1 MRDRT
6 EPGTH
11 RRIPK
16 VVGAIVLMASL
27 IVTSLPAFAD
37 DGAKVLKRISPRES
51 DAAADHPAEAEHVF
65 TNMLKFYVPMQRA
78 SGEVFSGDAVPEQG
92 VLDENGDDPAPFEY
106 RNVDGTVVD
115 TRYLA
120 KPLVDVMMYGPFEDF
135 EGIGFIGHGKRDAYA
150 AVSLDDGQ
158 TWKQTNLSESADDSS
173 SDVLRE
179 DLPIFADTDGYYPGD
194 VINVVHAV
202 AGNKVLVAWPSRYCA
217 SGQPNYSLD
226 NPDEQGET
234 PRRDAVADYL
244 GLDLTTPAAENLY
257 LLDMYKVAGQQ
268 QSIDYASYRWPQVR
282 QVGEVPFACLW
293 TARGEL
299 VNGDDPR
306 TAADE
311 ASFMRWYKPERL
323 TSGRRDVNRVEVAGV
338 AGAGFAITWQEDPD
352 GLRTGQGLGPGEGWS
367 GAIANSG
374 TDLWYSYIDWEHFNV
389 VQDPQQEGTENDG
402 LLPLPLSAADFTAAE
417 GTYEAVAAATP
428 DVTQKPKP
436 FVPFAMPMR
445 LTDNAKCN
453 LDNPAPYCY
462 GEATPDEVA
471 VPTDDAGVVLD
482 PRLYGLRDMCA
493 ATTTVPTGRYD
504 TPKEVCVSEDGL
516 PLLGNKAATRA
527 RFNLFGYDS
536 SGAVEDAVIDSA
548 FLVLQV
554 EDNKGLGRALYV
566 PDEYGRATETPC
578 PEDADHRACVPFDEG
593 KNQRYYSF
601 SMSLTD
607 RPLSHPQDDLLYNL
621 GFHGNMLN
629 QPEVDWTTGEF
640 FAPRNT
646 ADMLGWTDTTYG
658 HDLYNTEVARR
669 GSLLAQ
675 DIGKVHKDV
684 SEADGRLLVLATYK
698 QGQMEQGGPAD
709 IMSRRILIPETTVQV
724 TVPGKG
730 KQPPQTITQV
740 KGWDLV
746 RDGNPYAFR
755 NMECEQWDFADGSN
769 PHYPEGV
776 CLDPA
781 INVSSTIPDTAFDTD
796 TQTTIDPPT
805 VDFTQSTTFGI
816 GDTDP
821 ILQGG
826 HRQGEGDT
834 TKVLT
839 WHQCPADYNVVAGE
853 AQEEC
858 TADERPDPEVGTL
871 RDQSWYNPLSVAKGH
886 RGFLDGDFV
895 MMMYGA
901 SPNWRLNTKGSDRY
915 DLYIRRS
922 FDGAGTWTTLPGD
935 YEHHDGSEHAG
946 DGTVTCE
953 RFRSE
958 EKNQQGE
965 RLEPKVCNAYAAGA
979 AEQARNVTQHEAM
992 KITTL
997 DPRFAPT
1004 MGGAGDPDLNGPHIT
1019 ALFGIAPPNYTA
1031 GTAVR
1036 GEDVRD
1042 PSRYFIVFEEGDN
1055 TTTEFGE
1062 PDSIGLSYSRGVAFG
1077 DHYQVWAEEDDL
1089 SVCYPSDPHGYE
1101 VPEEYE
1107 GSGFCNEFDK
1117 METGR
1122 GSVEPGE
1129 SSVIGNPGGQ
1139 FLYGAWARVEYGEH
1153 EEVADAAA
1161 MARRM
1166 WWIDGYVSETWGWNL
1181 GQGPNN

>member
-1 MRDRT
+1 MDTSSWGRRWRRPNFLGVVALT
-6 EPGTH
+6 ALMIVPALPG
-11 RRIPK
+11 
-16 VVGAIVLMASL
+16 V
-27 IVTSLPAFAD
+27 AD
-37 DGAKVLKRISPRES
+37 DGDKVLKRISPDEFVETG
-51 DAAADHPAEAEHVF
+51 AEAEHVF
-65 TNMLKFYVPMQRA
+65 TNMLKFYVPAQRA
-78 SGEVFSGDAVPEQG
+78 SGEVYADG
-92 VLDENGDDPAPFEY
+92 VEY
-106 RNVDGTVVD
+106 NDVDGSLVD
-115 TRYLA
+115 TREYA
-120 KPLVDVMMYGPFEDF
+120 KPLVNVMMYGPFEDF

-150 AVSLDDGQ
+150 AVSLDDGE

-173 SDVLRE
+173 SDVLRN
-179 DLPIFADTDGYYPGD
+179 DLELFADTEHSYPGD
-194 VINVVHAV
+194 VINVAHAV
-202 AGNKVLVAWPSRYCA
+202 AGNKVLVAWPSRYCS

-226 NPDEQGET
+226 NEQNL
-234 PRRDAVADYL
+234 PRRDAVAGYL
-244 GLDLTTPAAENLY
+244 GLDLETPAAENLY

-268 QSIDYASYRWPQVR
+268 QSIDYASYRWPQV
-282 QVGEVPFACLW
+282 QKVGEVPFACLW

-299 VNGDDPR
+299 VKGDDPR
-306 TAADE
+306 TE
-311 ASFMRWYKPERL
+311 NVEETFMRWYKPERL

-389 VQDPQQEGTENDG
+389 VQDPREEGTENDG
-402 LLPLPLSAADFTAAE
+402 LLPLPLSAADFTAT
-417 GTYEAVAAATP
+417 GDSYEAVVASTA

-436 FVPFAMPMR
+436 FVPFGMPMR

-453 LDNPAPYCY
+453 LENPAPYCY
-462 GEATPDEVA
+462 GAATAANGLP
-471 VPTDDAGVVLD
+471 VPTDDAGIELD
-482 PRLYGLRDMCA
+482 PREYGLRDMCA
-493 ATTTVPTGRYD
+493 HTTTVPTGRYD

-536 SGAVEDAVIDSA
+536 TGAVEDAVIDSA
-548 FLVLQV
+548 FVVLQV

-566 PDEYGRATETPC
+566 PDEYGRATATPC
-578 PEDADHRACVPFDEG
+578 PVDAGHRECVPFDEG
-593 KNQRYYSF
+593 KNQRYYTF

-607 RPLSHPQDDLLYNL
+607 GPFGHPQDGLLYNL

-640 FAPRNT
+640 FATRNT
-646 ADMLGWTDTTYG
+646 ADMLGWEDTTYG

-730 KQPPQTITQV
+730 KKPPTTITQV

-755 NMECEQWDFADGSN
+755 NMECEQWGFADGSN

-781 INVSSTIPDTAFDTD
+781 INVSSTIPDTAFDTA
-796 TQTTIDPPT
+796 TGTTIAPPT
-805 VDFTQSTTFGI
+805 VDFTQDTTFGI

-826 HRQGEGDT
+826 HRQGDGDT

-839 WHQCPADYNVVAGE
+839 WHQCPADYTVVSGVPQA
-853 AQEEC
+853 AC
-858 TADERPDPEVGTL
+858 TAGERPDPEVGTL

-895 MMMYGA
+895 MVMYGA

-1019 ALFGIAPPNYTA
+1019 DLFGFGIPNYTA

-1036 GEDVRD
+1036 SEDVRD
-1042 PSRYFIVFEEGDN
+1042 PSRFFMVFEEGDN

-1089 SVCYPSDPHGYE
+1089 SLCYPSDPHGYE
-1101 VPEEYE
+1101 VPAEYQD
-1107 GSGFCNEFDK
+1107 SGFCNEFDK

-1129 SSVIGNPGGQ
+1129 SSVIGSPGGQ
-1139 FLYGAWARVEYGEH
+1139 FLYGTWARVEHVDDEL
-1153 EEVADAAA
+1153 VDAAA

-1166 WWIDGYVSETWGWNL
+1166 WWIDGYVSDAWGWNL

>member
-1 MRDRT
+1 MDARHRGRRWRRPNFLGVIALT
-6 EPGTH
+6 ALMVVPALPG
-11 RRIPK
+11 
-16 VVGAIVLMASL
+16 A
-27 IVTSLPAFAD
+27 AD
-37 DGAKVLKRISPRES
+37 DGDRVLKPISPDGFDVNAE
-51 DAAADHPAEAEHVF
+51 HPAEAEHVF
-65 TNMLKFYVPMQRA
+65 TNMLKFYVPAQRA
-78 SGEVFSGDAVPEQG
+78 SGEGYGEG
-92 VLDENGDDPAPFEY
+92 LEY
-106 RNVDGTVVD
+106 RDIDEQLVD
-115 TRYLA
+115 TREYA
-120 KPLVDVMMYGPFEDF
+120 KPLVNVMMYGPFEDF
-135 EGIGFIGHGKRDAYA
+135 EGIGFIGHGTRDAYA
-150 AVSLDDGQ
+150 SVSLDDGE

-179 DLPIFADTDGYYPGD
+179 DVDLFAGTDGYYPGD

-226 NPDEQGET
+226 NEQNL
-234 PRRDAVADYL
+234 PRRDAVAAYL
-244 GLDLTTPAAENLY
+244 GLDLENPAPENLY
-257 LLDMYKVAGQQ
+257 LLDMYKVAGPQG
-268 QSIDYASYRWPQVR
+268 SIDYTTYRWPQV
-282 QVGEVPFACLW
+282 QKVGEVPFACLW

-299 VNGDDPR
+299 VKGDDPR
-306 TAADE
+306 TE
-311 ASFMRWYKPERL
+311 NIEETFMRWYKPERL

-338 AGAGFAITWQEDPD
+338 AGAGFAITWQEDPE

-374 TDLWYSYIDWEHFNV
+374 TDLWYSYLDWEHFSV
-389 VQDPQQEGTENDG
+389 VQDPTAEGEDAEGTA
-402 LLPLPLSAADFTAAE
+402 PLPLSAEDFTPT
-417 GTYEAVAAATP
+417 GDSYEAVVATTEQEL
-428 DVTQKPKP
+428 TQKPKP

-445 LTDNAKCN
+445 LSDNASCN
-453 LDNPAPYCY
+453 LANPAPYCY
-462 GEATPDEVA
+462 GAVHEAADVE
-471 VPTDDAGVVLD
+471 VPTDEAGVVLD

-493 ATTTVPTGRYD
+493 VTTEVPKGRYD
-504 TPKEVCVSEDGL
+504 TPTEICVTEDGL

-578 PEDADHRACVPFDEG
+578 PEDAGHRECVPFDEG

-640 FAPRNT
+640 FATRNT
-646 ADMLGWTDTTYG
+646 ADMLGWADTTYG

-709 IMSRRILIPETTVQV
+709 IMSRRILIPETTVEF

-730 KQPPQTITQV
+730 KQPPKTITQV

-755 NMECEQWDFADGSN
+755 NMECEEWAFEDGSN

-781 INVSSTIPDTAFDTD
+781 INVSSTIPDTA
-796 TQTTIDPPT
+796 IDSATGAAIAPPT

-839 WHQCPADYNVVAGE
+839 WHQCPADYDVVAGE

-901 SPNWRLNTKGSDRY
+901 SPNWRLNTKGHDRY

-922 FDGAGTWTTLPGD
+922 FDGAGTWTTLPSD
-935 YEHHDGSEHAG
+935 YEHHDDSAHSGE
-946 DGTVTCE
+946 GTVTCE
-953 RFRSE
+953 RFRTAE
-958 EKNQQGE
+958 TQQEGE
-965 RLEPKVCNAYAAGA
+965 RDDPLVCNAYEAGA

-1019 ALFGIAPPNYTA
+1019 DLFGFGIPNYTA
-1031 GTAVR
+1031 GTAVS

-1062 PDSIGLSYSRGVAFG
+1062 PDSVGLSYSRGVAFG

-1089 SVCYPSDPHGYE
+1089 NVCYPSDPHGYE
-1101 VPEEYE
+1101 VPEEYV

-1122 GSVEPGE
+1122 SSVEPGE

-1139 FLYGAWARVEYGEH
+1139 FLYGTWARVEHREDGE
-1153 EEVADAAA
+1153 VVDAAA

-1166 WWIDGYVSETWGWNL
+1166 WWLDGYVSETWGWSL
-1181 GQGPNN
+1181 GQGPGNN

>member
-1 MRDRT
+1 MDTSSWGRRWRRPNFLGVIALT
-6 EPGTH
+6 ALMIVPALPG
-11 RRIPK
+11 
-16 VVGAIVLMASL
+16 A
-27 IVTSLPAFAD
+27 AD
-37 DGAKVLKRISPRES
+37 DGDRVLKRISPDEF
-51 DAAADHPAEAEHVF
+51 ATTEAEAEHVF
-65 TNMLKFYVPMQRA
+65 TNILKFYVPTQRA
-78 SGEVFSGDAVPEQG
+78 SGEVLTGLEYTNI
-92 VLDENGDDPAPFEY
+92 DEEL
-106 RNVDGTVVD
+106 VD
-115 TRYLA
+115 TRDYA
-120 KPLVDVMMYGPFEDF
+120 KPLVNVMMYGPFEDF
-135 EGIGFIGHGKRDAYA
+135 DGLGFIGHGKREAYA
-150 AVSLDDGQ
+150 SVSLDDGE
-158 TWKQTNLSESADDSS
+158 TWKKTNLSESADQSS
-173 SDVLRE
+173 SDVIRP
-179 DLPIFADTDGYYPGD
+179 DLDLFDDTGGNYPGD

-226 NPDEQGET
+226 NEQNL
-234 PRRDAVADYL
+234 PRRTAIAEYL
-244 GLDLTTPAAENLY
+244 GLDLETPAPENLY

-268 QSIDYASYRWPQVR
+268 QSVDYSTHRWAQNRV
-282 QVGEVPFACLW
+282 VGEVPFSCLW
-293 TARGEL
+293 TSRGEL
-299 VNGDDPR
+299 VKGDDPR
-306 TAADE
+306 TE
-311 ASFMRWYKPERL
+311 NVEETFMRWYKPERL
-323 TSGRRDVNRVEVAGV
+323 TSGRRDVNRIEVAGV

-374 TDLWYSYIDWEHFNV
+374 TDLWYSYVDWEDFSV
-389 VQDPQQEGTENDG
+389 VQDPTVEGEDADG
-402 LLPLPLSAADFTAAE
+402 TVPLPLTAADFTPT
-417 GTYEAVAAATP
+417 GDSYEAVVASTEGL
-428 DVTQKPKP
+428 TQKPKP
-436 FVPFAMPMR
+436 FVPFGMPMR

-462 GEATPDEVA
+462 GDATAAKGLP
-471 VPTDDAGVVLD
+471 VPTDGAGVELD
-482 PRLYGLRDMCA
+482 PREYGLRDMCA
-493 ATTTVPTGRYD
+493 FTTTVPTGRYD
-504 TPKEVCVSEDGL
+504 TPSEVCVTEDGL

-536 SGAVEDAVIDSA
+536 SGAVEDAVIDNA

-554 EDNKGLGRALYV
+554 EDNKGLGRALFV
-566 PDEYGRATETPC
+566 KDEYGLPT
-578 PEDADHRACVPFDEG
+578 DVACDPTQYNERTDCIPFDEG
-593 KNQRYYSF
+593 KNQRYYTF

-607 RPLSHPQDDLLYNL
+607 GPFSHPQDGLLYNL

-629 QPEVDWTTGEF
+629 QPEVNWTTGEF
-640 FAPRNT
+640 FETRNT
-646 ADMLGWTDTTYG
+646 ADMLGWGDATYG

-684 SEADGRLLVLATYK
+684 SEAEGRLLVLATYK

-709 IMSRRILIPETTVQV
+709 IMSRRILIPETVEEF

-740 KGWDLV
+740 KGWDLA

-755 NMECEQWDFADGSN
+755 NMECESWAVADGSN

-776 CLDPA
+776 CLDSA
-781 INVSSTIPDTAFDTD
+781 INLSSTIPDTA
-796 TQTTIDPPT
+796 IDSATGEGIAPPS
-805 VDFTQSTTFGI
+805 VDFTDSTFGI
-816 GDTDP
+816 GDTNP
-821 ILQGG
+821 ILQGLV
-826 HRQGEGDT
+826 QGAGNT
-834 TKVLT
+834 MKVLT
-839 WHQCPADYNVVAGE
+839 WHQCPAEYTTVSGDEQAPCNG
-853 AQEEC
+853 
-858 TADERPDPEVGTL
+858 ERPDDEVGTL

-895 MMMYGA
+895 MTMYAA
-901 SPNWRLNTKGSDRY
+901 SPNWRLNTKGHDRY
-915 DLYIRRS
+915 DLYVRRS

-935 YEHHDGSEHAG
+935 YEHHDGSEHTG

-953 RFRSE
+953 RFRSAE
-958 EKNQQGE
+958 QQQQGE
-965 RLEPKVCNAYAAGA
+965 SLEPKVCNEYAAGA
-979 AEQARNVTQHEAM
+979 AEQARNLTQHEAM

-1004 MGGAGDPDLNGPHIT
+1004 MGGAGDPDLKGPHIT
-1019 ALFGIAPPNYTA
+1019 DLFGFGIPNYTA
-1031 GTAVR
+1031 GTAVS
-1036 GEDVRD
+1036 GEDVRA

-1062 PDSIGLSYSRGVAFG
+1062 PDSVGLSYSRGVAFG

-1101 VPEEYE
+1101 VPTEYV

-1122 GSVEPGE
+1122 SSVEPGE

-1139 FLYGAWARVEYGEH
+1139 FLYGTWSRVEYGEH
-1153 EEVADAAA
+1153 DEVVDAAA

-1166 WWIDGYVSETWGWNL
+1166 WWIDGYVSGTWGWSL
-1181 GQGPNN
+1181 GQGPSNN

>member
-1 MRDRT
+1 MDT
-6 EPGTH
+6 SP
-11 RRIPK
+11 RRRRWRRPYL
-16 VVGAIVLMASL
+16 VGAMALTVLL
-27 IVTSLPAFAD
+27 IVPALPGVAD
-37 DGAKVLKRISPRES
+37 DGVRVLKPISPKGFDVSAE
-51 DAAADHPAEAEHVF
+51 HPAEAEHVF
-65 TNMLKFYVPMQRA
+65 TNMLKFYVPMQAA
-78 SGEVFSGDAVPEQG
+78 SGAVYEAGVQYEDIDDGAVGDP
-92 VLDENGDDPAPFEY
+92 
-106 RNVDGTVVD
+106 
-115 TRYLA
+115 RYLA
-120 KPLVDVMMYGPFEDF
+120 KPLINVMMYGPFEDF

-173 SDVLRE
+173 SDVLRD
-179 DLPIFADTDGYYPGD
+179 DLDLFADTDHYYPGD

-202 AGNKVLVAWPSRYCA
+202 AGNRVLVAWPSRYCA

-234 PRRDAVADYL
+234 PRRDAVAEYL
-244 GLDLTTPAAENLY
+244 GLDLETPAAENLY

-299 VNGDDPR
+299 VKDDDPR
-306 TAADE
+306 TE
-311 ASFMRWYKPERL
+311 NVEETFMRWYKPERL

-374 TDLWYSYIDWEHFNV
+374 TDLWYSYIDWEHFDV
-389 VQDPQQEGTENDG
+389 VQDPREEGTENDG
-402 LLPLPLSAADFTAAE
+402 LLPLPLTAADFTAGGE
-417 GTYEAVAAATP
+417 TYEAVVASTA

-436 FVPFAMPMR
+436 FVPFGMPMR

-453 LDNPAPYCY
+453 LENPAPYCY
-462 GEATPDEVA
+462 GAAHEEAGVE
-471 VPTDDAGVVLD
+471 VPTDSAGVELD
-482 PRLYGLRDMCA
+482 PRSYGLRDMCA
-493 ATTTVPTGRYD
+493 DTTTVPTGRYD
-504 TPKEVCVSEDGL
+504 TPTDVCVSEDGL

-536 SGAVEDAVIDSA
+536 TGAVEDAVIDSA

-554 EDNKGLGRALYV
+554 EDNKGLGRALYL
-566 PDEYGRATETPC
+566 PDAYGRATDQPC
-578 PEDADHRACVPFDEG
+578 PVDAGHRECVPFDEG
-593 KNQRYYSF
+593 KNQRYYTF

-607 RPLSHPQDDLLYNL
+607 GPFGHPQDGLPYNL

-640 FAPRNT
+640 FATRNT
-646 ADMLGWTDTTYG
+646 ADMLGWEDTTHG

-709 IMSRRILIPETTVQV
+709 IMSRRILIPEATVEV

-740 KGWDLV
+740 QGWDLA

-755 NMECEQWDFADGSN
+755 NMECGQWDFADGSN

-781 INVSSTIPDTAFDTD
+781 INLSSTIPDTAFDTD
-796 TQTTIDPPT
+796 TQTTIPPPT
-805 VDFTQSTTFGI
+805 VDFTQDTTFGI

-826 HRQGEGDT
+826 HRQGDGDT

-839 WHQCPADYNVVAGE
+839 WHQCPTDYTTVSGE
-853 AQEEC
+853 PQAAC
-858 TADERPDPEVGTL
+858 TAEERPDPELGTL

-895 MMMYGA
+895 MVMYGA

-935 YEHHDGSEHAG
+935 YEHHDGSEHVG
-946 DGTVTCE
+946 EGTVTCE

-1004 MGGAGDPDLNGPHIT
+1004 MGGAGDPDLNGPHLT
-1019 ALFGIAPPNYTA
+1019 DLFRFSIPNYTV

-1055 TTTEFGE
+1055 TTTQFGE
-1062 PDSIGLSYSRGVAFG
+1062 PDSVGLSYSRGVAFG

-1089 SVCYPSDPHGYE
+1089 SLCYPSDPHGYD
-1101 VPEEYE
+1101 VPEDYE

-1129 SSVIGNPGGQ
+1129 SSVVGNPGGQ
-1139 FLYGAWARVEYGEH
+1139 FLYGTWARVEHGEND
-1153 EEVADAAA
+1153 AIIDAAA

-1166 WWIDGYVSETWGWNL
+1166 WWIDGYISDTWGWSL
-1181 GQGPNN
+1181 GQGPSN